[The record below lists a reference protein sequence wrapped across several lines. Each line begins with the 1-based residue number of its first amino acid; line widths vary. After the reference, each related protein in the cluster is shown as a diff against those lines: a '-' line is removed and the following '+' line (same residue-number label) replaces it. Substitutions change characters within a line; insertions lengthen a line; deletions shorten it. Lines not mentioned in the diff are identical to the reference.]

1 MRRRPLALVVLAG
14 LVATAAAGCGG
25 DGDGDDEDAGDRARR
40 ATSTTTASTT
50 TSSTVVG
57 DSGAGPPTTTSAAGG
72 STTTVT
78 TTPPPTRGA
87 PLESGS
93 VRPTRSGTY
102 TFDNVGTTKLRTCF
116 TYDYPTPASSTLKVD
131 PPNGN
136 RQQAVLA
143 NDDATTTTV
152 LEYQEGG
159 IHLAFLRQEQP
170 TPSGDFVTEFEP
182 VPPVLAVPA
191 SPAVGQA
198 WSFTLVSKDGQV
210 TTETTRRIEAVDDRV
225 TLGDGRTMAAVRI
238 RTDARIQGESPFGPL
253 DLRLVSVSHQSGELR
268 LLLRDVTD
276 TTGKVGLC
284 DYDSHVESTLRS
296 STPA

>member
-25 DGDGDDEDAGDRARR
+25 DGDDEGAKDRR
-40 ATSTTTASTT
+40 TTTSTTGVSTTTAPPAAAGDSTGTSTT
-50 TSSTVVG
+50 MR
-57 DSGAGPPTTTSAAGG
+57 AAGV
-72 STTTVT
+72 STTTVA
-78 TTPPPTRGA
+78 TTPPPTDGS
-87 PLESGS
+87 PLTAGS